1 MKKLL
6 FSLLVIT
13 LISSCKSGDQEF
25 DATGVFEATET
36 IVSSESNGKILTF
49 NIEEGSVLTANQ
61 LVGTIDCQNLGLQ
74 KDQVEA
80 SMEALSEKRNDAS
93 PQTQIL
99 KEQVNAQIAQI
110 AAQKEQLKNLEREKG
125 RLQNL
130 VKAEAIPTKQ
140 LDDVTGQYEVLK
152 KQIAAMESSVG
163 VLKQQIKSQEA
174 QVGIQNR
181 GILSEKKPLRERIA
195 QIEDQIKKCNIV
207 NTTPGTVLVK
217 FAEANEVTAMGKPLY
232 KIADMENMVLRAYIT
247 GDQLAKIKT
256 SQAVKVFV
264 DKGKDE
270 YKELNGVVV
279 WISSKAEFTPK
290 TIQTKDERAN
300 LVYATKIKVKNDGF
314 LKIGMYGEVKLP

>member
-1 MKKLL
+1 MKKL
-6 FSLLVIT
+6 FYSILVIT
-13 LISSCKSGDQEF
+13 LVSACKSGDQGF

-49 NIEEGSVLTANQ
+49 NVEEGSVLTANQ
-61 LVGTIDCQNLGLQ
+61 LIGTIDCQNLGLQ
-74 KDQVEA
+74 KAQVEA
-80 SMEALSEKRNDAS
+80 SMNALSEKRNDAS

-99 KEQVNAQIAQI
+99 KEQINAQVAQI
-110 AAQKEQLKNLEREKG
+110 AAQKEQLKNLEKEKG

-130 VKAEAIPTKQ
+130 VKADAIPTKQ
-140 LDDVTGQYEVLK
+140 LDDLTGQHEVLK
-152 KQIAAMESSVG
+152 KQISAMETNVG
-163 VLKQQIKSQEA
+163 VLRQQIKSQEA

-181 GILSEKKPLRERIA
+181 GILSEKKPLMERVA
-195 QIEDQIKKCNIV
+195 QIDDQIKRCSIV
-207 NTTPGTVLVK
+207 NSTPGTVLVK

-247 GDQLAKIKT
+247 GDQLSKIKT
-256 SQAVKVFV
+256 NQTVKVFV

-270 YKELNGVVV
+270 YKELSGVVE
-279 WISSKAEFTPK
+279 WIATKAEFTPK

>member
-1 MKKLL
+1 MKKLF
-6 FSLLVIT
+6 FSILVLT
-13 LISSCKSGDQEF
+13 LVSACKSGDQAF
-25 DATGVFEATET
+25 DATGVFEAAET

-74 KDQVEA
+74 KAQVEA
-80 SMEALSEKRNDAS
+80 SMDALSEKRNDAS

-99 KEQVNAQIAQI
+99 KEQINAQVAQI
-110 AAQKEQLKNLEREKG
+110 AAQREQLKNLEKEKG

-130 VKAEAIPTKQ
+130 VKADAIPTKQ
-140 LDDVTGQYEVLK
+140 LDDLLGQYEVLK
-152 KQIAAMESSVG
+152 KQISAMETSVG
-163 VLKQQIKSQEA
+163 VLRQQIKSQEA

-181 GILSEKKPLRERIA
+181 GILSEKKPLMERVA
-195 QIEDQIKKCNIV
+195 QIEDQIKRCSIV
-207 NTTPGTVLVK
+207 NSTPGTVLVK

-256 SQAVKVFV
+256 NQTVKVFV

-270 YKELNGVVV
+270 YKELSGVVE
-279 WISSKAEFTPK
+279 WIASKAEFTPK

>member
-1 MKKLL
+1 MKKLF
-6 FSLLVIT
+6 FSILVIT
-13 LISSCKSGDQEF
+13 LVSACKSGDQAF

-49 NIEEGSVLTANQ
+49 NIEEGSMLTTNQ

-74 KDQVEA
+74 KAQVEA
-80 SMEALSEKRNDAS
+80 SMEALSEKRNDSS

-99 KEQVNAQIAQI
+99 KEQINAQVAQI
-110 AAQKEQLKNLEREKG
+110 AAQKEQLKNLEKEKG

-130 VKAEAIPTKQ
+130 VKADAIPTKQ
-140 LDDVTGQYEVLK
+140 LDDLTGQYEVLK
-152 KQIAAMESSVG
+152 KQISAMETNVG
-163 VLKQQIKSQEA
+163 VLRQQIKSQEA
-174 QVGIQNR
+174 QVSIQNR
-181 GILSEKKPLRERIA
+181 GILSEKKPLMERVA
-195 QIEDQIKKCNIV
+195 QIEDQIKRCSIV
-207 NTTPGTVLVK
+207 NSTPGTVLVK

-232 KIADMENMVLRAYIT
+232 KIADMENMILRAYIT

-256 SQAVKVFV
+256 NQTVKVFV

-270 YKELNGVVV
+270 YKELGGVVE
-279 WISSKAEFTPK
+279 WIASKAEFTPK

>member
-1 MKKLL
+1 MKKL
-6 FSLLVIT
+6 FCSILVIT
-13 LISSCKSGDQEF
+13 LVSACKSGDQVF

-49 NIEEGSVLTANQ
+49 NVEEGSVLTANQ
-61 LVGTIDCQNLGLQ
+61 LIGTIDCQNLGLQ
-74 KDQVEA
+74 KAQVEA

-99 KEQVNAQIAQI
+99 KEQINAQVAQI
-110 AAQKEQLKNLEREKG
+110 VAQKEQLKNLEKEKG

-130 VKAEAIPTKQ
+130 VKADAIPTKQ
-140 LDDVTGQYEVLK
+140 LDDLTGQYEVLK
-152 KQIAAMESSVG
+152 KQISAMETNVG
-163 VLKQQIKSQEA
+163 VLRQQIKSQEA

-181 GILSEKKPLRERIA
+181 GILSEKKPLMERVA
-195 QIEDQIKKCNIV
+195 QIEDQIKRCSIV
-207 NTTPGTVLVK
+207 NSTPGTVLVK

-256 SQAVKVFV
+256 NQTVKVFV

-270 YKELNGVVV
+270 YKELSGVVE
-279 WISSKAEFTPK
+279 WIASKAEFTPK